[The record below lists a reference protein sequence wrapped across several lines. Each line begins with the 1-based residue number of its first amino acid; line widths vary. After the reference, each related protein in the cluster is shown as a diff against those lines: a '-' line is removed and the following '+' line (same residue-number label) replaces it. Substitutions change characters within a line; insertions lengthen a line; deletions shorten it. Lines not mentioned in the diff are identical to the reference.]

1 MSLAEEYMLNI
12 LQICETARMKFLDLS
27 SKLRTMD
34 EATQDILH
42 MIEFENLDPIIELAA
57 IKKLKEIRKER
68 RLIKNEIEQL
78 QSLLDSSHGRLVRTN
93 EKIIRLSEEQKCR
106 VYIPRVLINGKDD
119 LLKAS

>member
-1 MSLAEEYMLNI
+1 MLNI
-12 LQICETARMKFLDLS
+12 LQIYETARIEFLDLS

-57 IKKLKEIRKER
+57 IKKLKELRKER

-106 VYIPRVLINGKDD
+106 VYTPRVLINGKDD